1 MILLYTVF
9 RNDACGCVQ
18 ESTGQT
24 IHTNR
29 GVLYF
34 CPSSRYCPLLRHSSF
49 RRNAIARSTFFPLRE
64 RPSAFIACTQ
74 FPPVCVYTARCSFPI
89 LVYNVLI
96 YTPSVRFYEQVLIL
110 RTCAVY
116 PQTIYDRISHTII
129 SHMYWHYNSIVNN
142 THNILYTCRCRAV
155 ALYNL
160 NPTYFY

>member
-1 MILLYTVF
+1 MGAYRSRRDKQFIRTAAFCTSVLLLAIVLSSGT
-9 RNDACGCVQ
+9 
-18 ESTGQT
+18 
-24 IHTNR
+24 
-29 GVLYF
+29 LYF
-34 CPSSRYCPLLRHSSF
+34 VGMQSLVRHFSPYA
-49 RRNAIARSTFFPLRE
+49 NGPLRLLPAHNSH
-64 RPSAFIACTQ
+64 RS
-74 FPPVCVYTARCSFPI
+74 VYTQ
-89 LVYNVLI
+89 LVVRFQYWYVLI

-142 THNILYTCRCRAV
+142 TRNILYTCRCRAV